1 MIKKLVFFLLIFLF
15 FLCGFYVSQNI
26 SKKDLDKLTLEKKQC
41 QTQLQ
46 DVLTTSKKR
55 NDQDLSLY
63 TQKTQALEEVV
74 ESTLYFSSRVSS
86 LSPIKKE
93 VIISMLGGA
102 SMKSDAS
109 DLVMRYTD
117 NLKVVEIIPGV
128 VFPTYPRKALVDGKI
143 TITGIASLENNEIKF
158 GNPNNVFATLVI
170 EKTGDPLQKGVL
182 TVDKGLTQIYLQG
195 TAIIDT
201 NKSITQIEL

>member
-1 MIKKLVFFLLIFLF
+1 MIRKLVFFLLIFLS

-46 DVLTTSKKR
+46 DVLTSSKKR
-55 NDQDLSLY
+55 NDQDLNLY
-63 TQKTQALEEVV
+63 AQKTQALEKVV

-93 VIISMLGGA
+93 VALSMLGGA

-109 DLVMRYTD
+109 DLVMGYTD
-117 NLKVVEIIPGV
+117 NLKIVEIIPGT

-143 TITGIASLENNEIKF
+143 TITGITSLENNEIKF

-170 EKTGDPLQKGVL
+170 EKTGDPLQKGIL
-182 TVDKGLTQIYLQG
+182 TVDKSLTQIYLQG
-195 TAIIDT
+195 TSIIDT
-201 NKSITQIEL
+201 NKSVTQIEL